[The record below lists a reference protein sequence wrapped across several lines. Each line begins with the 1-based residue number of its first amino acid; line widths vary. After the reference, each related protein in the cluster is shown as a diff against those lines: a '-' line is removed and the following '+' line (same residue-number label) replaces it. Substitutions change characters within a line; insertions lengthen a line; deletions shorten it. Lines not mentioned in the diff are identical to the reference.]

1 MLAKNYAYILYGL
14 SNCDSTKKALA
25 WFKKHEIQV
34 ELVSVKNNPISK
46 EKLVLWCKQVGWKVL
61 LNKRGTAFKALHPAI
76 QINATTEEMAIEIM
90 KERGSTMKRPIVEL
104 NNSIITV
111 GFDEKKFEI
120 KYL

>member
-1 MLAKNYAYILYGL
+1 MLTQKPQYILYGL

-25 WFKKHEIQV
+25 WFNKHHIQV
-34 ELVSVKNNPISK
+34 QLVSVKYNPVSK
-46 EKLVLWCKQVGWKVL
+46 EKITQWCKQVGWKIL

-76 QINATTEEMAIEIM
+76 QINATTEEMAVEIM
-90 KERGSTMKRPIVEL
+90 KERGSTMKRPIIEL